1 MCAFHMSLSSPLRHS
16 FFCLAFASLLLD
28 GVQSLLQ
35 ENEGK
40 EKWKENDVVRG
51 VENGVSRE
59 GNGSICNQ

>member
-1 MCAFHMSLSSPLRHS
+1 MSLTSPLSRSLFH
-16 FFCLAFASLLLD
+16 LIFASLLLD

-51 VENGVSRE
+51 IENGVNGE
-59 GNGSICNQ
+59 GNGSICNL